1 MFFHNFKYTLKNL
14 FKNKT
19 LIFWTFM
26 FPIILGTFFYLA
38 FHDIEK
44 NETLDKFQIAI
55 VDIEKNPSTKIL
67 QEAFLNTSDVID
79 VLIKEENDA
88 KELLEKNE
96 IIGYVLLENTPHVIV
111 NKNGIYETVLKTIV
125 ETIVYKISMAET
137 LIKEKINET
146 IAQSGTI
153 EEELIKDIKS
163 EITSLLENEKF
174 AIKDTS
180 PNNISYTMIEFYTLI
195 AMMCLYGGILTMT
208 CINSNLANM
217 SDTGKRISITPVK
230 KSYLILS
237 SLSASFIVQLIGLIL
252 LFGYTSVILQIDYGT
267 KFFHIF
273 LLGLIGSIAGM
284 SLGLCLAAT
293 LKKNENIKQGLL
305 LAITMIG
312 CFFSGMMGITMKYVI
327 DKNIPIINII
337 NPASMITDGFY
348 ALYYYETN
356 NRYLF
361 NIISLLLFSAVLLI
375 ISTHNI
381 RRQTYDSI

>member
-1 MFFHNFKYTLKNL
+1 
-14 FKNKT
+14 
-19 LIFWTFM
+19 M

-79 VLIKEENDA
+79 VLIKEENAA

-284 SLGLCLAAT
+284 SLGMCLAAT